1 MNPSSRSQ
9 LAPAVDL
16 QDAVVVLVD
25 DDADSSRLLS
35 EQLTESG
42 FQLHIATTGP
52 QAKQLVFRNTP
63 DMILLDLKRADMDSF
78 ELCRQL
84 KMTPQMRSVPV
95 LFLSERSDISAKVRA
110 FRLGAVDY
118 ILRPYEFEELLV
130 RIEHHIRSG
139 RKLRDLEREKL
150 ELTREN
156 KELKKEKPS
165 AQPVYANPAEL
176 PNGFILDGKYR
187 LDGRIGLGGFG
198 VVYRAMHLQLQR
210 QVAVKV
216 FRSLGHL
223 SSEEALKRFRQEGTS
238 ASRLNHPNAVA
249 MLDSGIA
256 PGGIPYL
263 AMELLVGRTLADEL
277 RDRSQLPLSRSIQ
290 IILPICDVLVEAH
303 AIGLIHRDIKPENV
317 FLHRARFGEVIKVLD
332 FGIAKLLGTDSELDR
347 PQMTGGGGIVG
358 TPVYMAPERLRH
370 GPYDGRSDVYSVG
383 VMLYQMLCGRT
394 PFPSDAKS
402 FLEVVL
408 NHLNDPVPPL
418 RKWQPN
424 VPEPVERLV
433 MRTLEKD
440 PGQRPTARELLT
452 ELVQVV
458 RVTVGVI
465 DASEASSTQRS
476 GEAMYLLRGDL
487 APASSSSSSSLS
499 WSGSSSSSSQS
510 SPISSSSPHSP
521 SSRSGHASA
530 SSSPSSSS
538 SRIARPGVSPVPSS
552 RSAGAAS
559 AQSSP
564 SSISSSSVAR
574 SPSGGS
580 QPPSGTADTLEN
592 MLPAP
597 IGAAIPSSIA
607 ITMEMP
613 LPSESGGKNGQ
624 GSR

>member
-1 MNPSSRSQ
+1 MNPSSRSL

-16 QDAVVVLVD
+16 QDAIAVLVD
-25 DDADSSRLLS
+25 DDSESARALS
-35 EQLTESG
+35 ERLTESG
-42 FQLHIATTGP
+42 FQVHIATSGP
-52 QAKQLVFRNTP
+52 QAKQLAFRQSP
-63 DMILLDLKRADMDSF
+63 DVILLDLKRADMDSF

-95 LFLSERSDISAKVRA
+95 LFLCERSDVAAKVRA

-118 ILRPYEFEELLV
+118 LHRPYEFEELLV

-139 RKLRDLEREKL
+139 RKLRDLEREKM
-150 ELTREN
+150 ELSREN
-156 KELKKEKPS
+156 KELKKEK
-165 AQPVYANPAEL
+165 ATVQPVYSNPAEL
-176 PNGFILDGKYR
+176 PNGFMLDGKYR

-198 VVYRAMHLQLQR
+198 VVYRATHLQLQR

-277 RDRSQLPLSRSIQ
+277 RDRSQLSLSRCIQ
-290 IILPICDVLVEAH
+290 IVLPICDVLVEAH

-317 FLHRARFGEVIKVLD
+317 FLHRARYGEVIKVLD
-332 FGIAKLLGTDSELDR
+332 FGIAKLLGTDSDLDR

-394 PFPSDAKS
+394 PFPADAKS

-418 RKWQPN
+418 RKWQPSI
-424 VPEPVERLV
+424 PDPVERLV

-440 PGQRPTARELLT
+440 PGQRPSARELLT

-458 RVTVGVI
+458 RATVGAI
-465 DASEASSTQRS
+465 DSSESPTGQQS
-476 GEAMYLLRGDL
+476 GEAIYLLRGDL
-487 APASSSSSSSLS
+487 APNAAPPEGA
-499 WSGSSSSSSQS
+499 SGSALPA
-510 SPISSSSPHSP
+510 SPKGR
-521 SSRSGHASA
+521 SSR
-530 SSSPSSSS
+530 PP
-538 SRIARPGVSPVPSS
+538 RPGVQPVPSS
-552 RSAGAAS
+552 RSS
-559 AQSSP
+559 QP
-564 SSISSSSVAR
+564 SSNSSIPSASQEVRPVA
-574 SPSGGS
+574 PSGGS
-580 QPPSGTADTLEN
+580 QPPSATADTLEG
-592 MLPAP
+592 LIPTIGPAP
-597 IGAAIPSSIA
+597 RAPSSTA
-607 ITMEMP
+607 VTMEMK
-613 LPSESGGKNGQ
+613 LPPIPTIDDPNATG
-624 GSR
+624 RR

>member
-1 MNPSSRSQ
+1 MNPSSRSL

-16 QDAVVVLVD
+16 QDAVAVLVD
-25 DDADSSRLLS
+25 DDADSARALS
-35 EQLTESG
+35 ERLTESG
-42 FQLHIATTGP
+42 FQVHIATTGP
-52 QAKQLVFRNTP
+52 QAKQLAFRQSP
-63 DMILLDLKRADMDSF
+63 DVILLDLKRADMDSF

-84 KMTPQMRSVPV
+84 KMTPQMRAVPV
-95 LFLSERSDISAKVRA
+95 LFLSERSDVAAKVRA

-118 ILRPYEFEELLV
+118 LNRPYEFEELLV

-150 ELTREN
+150 ELSREN
-156 KELKKEKPS
+156 KELKKEK
-165 AQPVYANPAEL
+165 AAVQPVYSNPAEL
-176 PNGFILDGKYR
+176 PNGFLLDGKYR

-198 VVYRAMHLQLQR
+198 VVYRATHLQLQR

-216 FRSLGHL
+216 FRSLGNL

-277 RDRSQLPLSRSIQ
+277 RERSQLALSRSIQ

-317 FLHRARFGEVIKVLD
+317 FLHKARYGEVIKVLD
-332 FGIAKLLGTDSELDR
+332 FGIAKLLGTDSDLDR
-347 PQMTGGGGIVG
+347 PAMTGGGGIVG

-394 PFPSDAKS
+394 PFPADTKS

-418 RKWQPN
+418 HKWLPGI
-424 VPEPVERLV
+424 PDPVERLV
-433 MRTLEKD
+433 LRTLEKD
-440 PGQRPTARELLT
+440 PSHRPSARELLT

-458 RVTVGVI
+458 RATVGVI
-465 DASEASSTQRS
+465 DASETSASQQS
-476 GEAMYLLRGDL
+476 GEAIYLLRGDL
-487 APASSSSSSSLS
+487 LPGGETSSRDG
-499 WSGSSSSSSQS
+499 SGSSSTTGPTKSR
-510 SPISSSSPHSP
+510 
-521 SSRSGHASA
+521 SSR
-530 SSSPSSSS
+530 PP
-538 SRIARPGVSPVPSS
+538 RPGVLPVPSS
-552 RSAGAAS
+552 RSS
-559 AQSSP
+559 HPSSRSSHPSSRSSQP
-564 SSISSSSVAR
+564 SSISSSSPSSNSSQLIVP
-574 SPSGGS
+574 PSGGS
-580 QPPSGTADTLEN
+580 QPPSGTADTLEG
-592 MLPAP
+592 
-597 IGAAIPSSIA
+597 IIPSSGA
-607 ITMEMP
+607 SVPRMPSSTAVTQEMQ
-613 LPSESGGKNGQ
+613 LPSTPTIDDPLGPAFRRS
-624 GSR
+624 

>member
-1 MNPSSRSQ
+1 MNPSSRSL

-16 QDAVVVLVD
+16 QDAIAVLVD
-25 DDADSSRLLS
+25 DDGESARALS
-35 EQLTESG
+35 EKLTETG
-42 FQLHIATTGP
+42 FQVHIATSGP
-52 QAKQLVFRNTP
+52 QAKQLAFRQSP
-63 DMILLDLKRADMDSF
+63 DVILLDLKRADMDSF

-95 LFLSERSDISAKVRA
+95 LFLSERTDVAAKVRA
-110 FRLGAVDY
+110 FRLGAVDF
-118 ILRPYEFEELLV
+118 LPRPYEFEELLV

-150 ELTREN
+150 ELAREN
-156 KELKKEKPS
+156 KELKKEKATVQPIYSNPS
-165 AQPVYANPAEL
+165 EL
-176 PNGFILDGKYR
+176 PNGFMLDGKYR

-198 VVYRAMHLQLQR
+198 VVYRATHLQLQR

-277 RDRSQLPLSRSIQ
+277 RERNQLQLSRCIQ
-290 IILPICDVLVEAH
+290 IVLPICDVLVEAH

-317 FLHRARFGEVIKVLD
+317 FLHRARYGEVIKVLD
-332 FGIAKLLGTDSELDR
+332 FGIAKLLGTDSDLDR
-347 PQMTGGGGIVG
+347 PAMTGGGGIVG

-408 NHLNDPVPPL
+408 NHLNDPAPPL
-418 RKWQPN
+418 RKWHPGI
-424 VPEPVERLV
+424 PEPVERLV

-440 PGQRPTARELLT
+440 PAQRPSARELLT

-458 RVTVGVI
+458 RATVGAI
-465 DASEASSTQRS
+465 DASEPPPPQQS
-476 GEAMYLLRGDL
+476 GEAIYLLRGDL
-487 APASSSSSSSLS
+487 AAHGGGE
-499 WSGSSSSSSQS
+499 SGPGSGLAPSAKSR
-510 SPISSSSPHSP
+510 
-521 SSRSGHASA
+521 SSR
-530 SSSPSSSS
+530 PP
-538 SRIARPGVSPVPSS
+538 RPGVQPVPSS
-552 RSAGAAS
+552 RSS
-559 AQSSP
+559 VP
-564 SSISSSSVAR
+564 SSRSSQPSSSSSIPSASQEVR
-574 SPSGGS
+574 PVSPSGGS
-580 QPPSGTADTLEN
+580 QPASGTADTLEGII
-592 MLPAP
+592 PAP
-597 IGAAIPSSIA
+597 GPTAKVPSSTA
-607 ITMEMP
+607 VTMEMK
-613 LPSESGGKNGQ
+613 LPSNPTIDDPQGKGP
-624 GSR
+624 GRP

>member
-1 MNPSSRSQ
+1 MNPSSRSL

-16 QDAVVVLVD
+16 QDAIAVLVD
-25 DDADSSRLLS
+25 DEGESARALS
-35 EQLTESG
+35 ERLTETG
-42 FQLHIATTGP
+42 FQVHIATSGP
-52 QAKQLVFRNTP
+52 QAKQLAFRQSP
-63 DMILLDLKRADMDSF
+63 DVILLDLKRADMDSF

-95 LFLSERSDISAKVRA
+95 LFLNERSDVAAKVRA

-118 ILRPYEFEELLV
+118 LHRPYEFEELLV

-150 ELTREN
+150 ELSREN
-156 KELKKEKPS
+156 KELKKEK
-165 AQPVYANPAEL
+165 ATVQPVYSNPAEL
-176 PNGFILDGKYR
+176 PNGFMLDGKYR

-198 VVYRAMHLQLQR
+198 VVYRATHLQLQR

-277 RDRSQLPLSRSIQ
+277 RERSQLQLTRCIQ
-290 IILPICDVLVEAH
+290 IVLPICDVLVEAH

-317 FLHRARFGEVIKVLD
+317 FLHRARYGEVIKVLD
-332 FGIAKLLGTDSELDR
+332 FGIAKLLGTDSDLDR
-347 PQMTGGGGIVG
+347 PAMTGGGGIVG

-408 NHLNDPVPPL
+408 NHLNDPAPPL
-418 RKWQPN
+418 RKWNPGI
-424 VPEPVERLV
+424 PEPVERLV

-440 PGQRPTARELLT
+440 PAQRPSARELLT

-458 RVTVGVI
+458 RATVGAI
-465 DASEASSTQRS
+465 DSSEPPANQQS
-476 GEAMYLLRGDL
+476 GEAIYLLRGDL
-487 APASSSSSSSLS
+487 APNSAPPDGNAGL
-499 WSGSSSSSSQS
+499 G
-510 SPISSSSPHSP
+510 HSP
-521 SSRSGHASA
+521 STKSRS
-530 SSSPSSSS
+530 
-538 SRIARPGVSPVPSS
+538 SRPPRPGVQPVPSS
-552 RSAGAAS
+552 RSS
-559 AQSSP
+559 VP
-564 SSISSSSVAR
+564 SSRSSHPSSSSSVPSASQEVR
-574 SPSGGS
+574 PVSPSGGS
-580 QPPSGTADTLEN
+580 QPPSATADTLEGII
-592 MLPAP
+592 PAAGIP
-597 IGAAIPSSIA
+597 TRVPSSTA
-607 ITMEMP
+607 VTMEMK
-613 LPSESGGKNGQ
+613 LPSIPTIDDPSGS
-624 GSR
+624 GSNRS